1 VTDEKSRIV
10 CVRLSVQ
17 DYNKLKELSER
28 QGRTVSDLIR
38 AAISMLINPADDE
51 KTAVHEEGH
60 ISFGHEDLETVR
72 IAEKL
77 VFRLIGWPK
86 PTINVDQLRAILKTI
101 KPALSPIQE
110 QNVIYL
116 LQGLRVL
123 QPIGSSPLVTD
134 PKRRVGLFRLEI
146 PDVLLE
152 DGLMRIFGHNGTS
165 TDRLIL

>member
-1 VTDEKSRIV
+1 MTGEKSKIV

-17 DYNKLKELSER
+17 DYNKLRELS
-28 QGRTVSDLIR
+28 QKSGRSVSDLIR
-38 AAISMLINPADDE
+38 AAISMLTNPADDE
-51 KTAVHEEGH
+51 KTAVH

-77 VFRLIGWPK
+77 IFRLIGWPK
-86 PTINVDQLRAILKTI
+86 PTITFDQIRAILKTI
-101 KPALSPIQE
+101 KPALNPIQE
-110 QNVIYL
+110 QNVVYL

-146 PDVLLE
+146 PDVVLE
-152 DGLMRIFGHNGTS
+152 DGLMRFFGNNGVS
-165 TDRLIL
+165 ADRLIL